1 MAKKT
6 FKYTELKRS
15 VRYSFEDVIGTELD
29 GDQLMEITDN
39 LIEELGLGDK
49 VDYDEEEYE
58 EVDDPDE
65 LEFDE

>member
-15 VRYSFEDVIGTELD
+15 VKYSFEDVIGTELD
-29 GDQLMEITDN
+29 SDQLMEVTDN

-49 VDYDEEEYE
+49 VDYDEEEE
-58 EVDDPDE
+58 GSPEDLDE

>member
-15 VRYSFEDVIGTELD
+15 VKYSFEGAIGTELD
-29 GDQLMEITDN
+29 EDQLAEITDN
-39 LIEELGLGDK
+39 LIEELGLNDK
-49 VDYDEEEYE
+49 VDYDEEKE
-58 EVDDPDE
+58 DSSGDPEE